1 MDDFY
6 VNTLHQS
13 KNEWAANLLNILT
26 PLVIEGMKSI
36 FNESVELCKGNDQQ
50 SKYLMTFQNFIKR
63 IPKWNPAIVETERK
77 RIVDKSG
84 CAFLEDLITC
94 IHIIHLKLLSA
105 IRVGQ
110 KQKKIDINIPKLDD
124 FIHKVYIH
132 AARKIYSN
140 VYLFELEI
148 PPLQVQ
154 KNQRE
159 LELLIQEAILNSIR
173 ESIPVEA
180 LLRAYMD
187 ESEEVIV
194 KEEIKEIV
202 KEKDVSDED
211 KVKAA
216 ATAANKTEIITE
228 TKNDAPAAVPA
239 LESSES
245 LMDMMNKST
254 DAPITNPTSSSSSSS
269 EVDPFPELN
278 VVTETLA
285 SKPTENANDYERI
298 KISDE
303 TVDLGAFDVHVID
316 PAPVQEDLSLKLEN
330 FIDDIEILA

>member
-26 PLVIEGMKSI
+26 PLIVEGMKSI
-36 FNESVELCKGNDQQ
+36 FNESVELCNSNDQQ

-63 IPKWNPAIVETERK
+63 IPKWNPSIVETERK
-77 RIVDKSG
+77 RIMEKSG
-84 CAFLEDLITC
+84 CAYLEDLITC

-110 KQKKIDINIPKLDD
+110 KQKKIDIVIPKLDD

-140 VYLFELEI
+140 VYLFELGI

-159 LELLIQEAILNSIR
+159 LELLVQEAILNSIR

-187 ESEEVIV
+187 ESEEVVV

-202 KEKDVSDED
+202 KEKDLSDEE
-211 KVKAA
+211 KTKATTESTEKKTEVISEVKPVTPAALESNDSLMDLMNSSSVSATAA
-216 ATAANKTEIITE
+216 AT
-228 TKNDAPAAVPA
+228 P
-239 LESSES
+239 
-245 LMDMMNKST
+245 
-254 DAPITNPTSSSSSSS
+254 SSSST
-269 EVDPFPELN
+269 ELEAFPELS
-278 VVTETLA
+278 VVTEPA
-285 SKPTENANDYERI
+285 APKVADNYDYNPDRI

-303 TVDLGAFDVHVID
+303 AADLGALDVHVID
-316 PAPVQEDLSLKLEN
+316 PAPVQEDLALNLDS